1 MITSAKQRALIH
13 ERATEMN
20 EKAGLQKRGF
30 TAQETRDFDDLMLDI
45 KEWDERQTFTPTS
58 GSSFGST
65 GSGKQEARF
74 YTSDSDVYN
83 DPYEVGT
90 DAPSFFKDIRSSRM
104 GDYQAMERLSR
115 NAAAR
120 GQETRAGDMTTVA
133 GAGGTFAPPAWLVGQ
148 FIAPCLARAGA

>member
-74 YTSDSDVYN
+74 YTSDS
-83 DPYEVGT
+83 EST
-90 DAPSFFKDIRSSRM
+90 TTRTRSAPTPPASSRTSEAA
-104 GDYQAMERLSR
+104 GWATTKRWNVSR
-115 NAAAR
+115 ATPPHAAR
-120 GQETRAGDMTTVA
+120 R
-133 GAGGTFAPPAWLVGQ
+133 P
-148 FIAPCLARAGA
+148 ARAT